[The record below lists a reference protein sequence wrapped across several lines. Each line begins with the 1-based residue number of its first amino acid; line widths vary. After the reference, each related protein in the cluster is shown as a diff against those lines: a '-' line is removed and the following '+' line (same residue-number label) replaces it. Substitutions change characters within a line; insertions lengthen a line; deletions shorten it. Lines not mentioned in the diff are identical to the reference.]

1 MTFCAGPWKKWLLL
15 QAQWFAVLLALISH
29 PEEYLYLLEINTTGV
44 FWGQEL
50 WDMHLWQIKIDFSVV
65 HVNYCISDLSM
76 WFDNSSVHPESHC
89 CDGEFCIGVSINL
102 CDLSTSTSSSP
113 YVSTLAGVI
122 DCVLCVSTCTKESEH
137 VNEWMCVLW
146 KDRKGCLI
154 VQEMGVSL
162 LYNFSCKSLVYVMEL
177 YVCLCVSVRVC
188 ECVVCVK

>member
-1 MTFCAGPWKKWLLL
+1 
-15 QAQWFAVLLALISH
+15 
-29 PEEYLYLLEINTTGV
+29 
-44 FWGQEL
+44 
-50 WDMHLWQIKIDFSVV
+50 
-65 HVNYCISDLSM
+65 M

-89 CDGEFCIGVSINL
+89 CNGEFCICVSINL

-113 YVSTLAGVI
+113 YVSTLAGMI
-122 DCVLCVSTCTKESEH
+122 DCVLCVSTCTNESEH

-177 YVCLCVSVRVC
+177 YVCLCVCVSVW
-188 ECVVCVK
+188 CVLNSLASLLSIMSYSMVSSCSSQLLSILLSRKSSPTTVHIIYVCVCVNAHTVCICNFYICSKLFA